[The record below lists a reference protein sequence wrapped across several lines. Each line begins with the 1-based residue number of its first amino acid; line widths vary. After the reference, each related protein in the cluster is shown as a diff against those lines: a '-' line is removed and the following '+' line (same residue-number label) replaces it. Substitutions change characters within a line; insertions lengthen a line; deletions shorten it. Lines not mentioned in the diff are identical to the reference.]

1 MPGPFTLVLISL
13 VPGVV
18 LGILC
23 GLHFGPRSAPRLL
36 GLKWAIGLLVPT
48 CLVLLMLFSALGS
61 RGWVSWGQV
70 FTGTLLFTAVNAI
83 PAAIAY
89 FAAYMKT
96 CPPPPKKYD
105 EQET

>member
-18 LGILC
+18 IGILC
-23 GLHFGPRSAPRLL
+23 GMHFGPRTAPRLQ
-36 GLKWAIGLLVPT
+36 GLKWTLGLLVPAL
-48 CLVLLMLFSALGS
+48 LVLLMVGSAVVS

-70 FTGTLLFTAVNAI
+70 FTGTLIFSAVNAV

-89 FAAYMKT
+89 FATYMKT

-105 EQET
+105 QQER